1 MKRWEDTKKII
12 IGLNNMKQK
21 AIKTITA
28 RQIEKAMEDIDAEGK
43 NPLQKLADDF
53 KKEQPALHQYLSET
67 EDELNGE
74 ERDMLMTVALVG
86 WYIVRW
92 SLGGATAADV
102 DFIDER
108 LEANYELIEA
118 KISERAHSDEPLQ
131 DILAYYNGQKEL
143 ITFLVSLFVERP
155 GGGSDGIRDEAL
167 MPMVVHLKTMIDC
180 LALGGA
186 GGAIDN

>member
-1 MKRWEDTKKII
+1 
-12 IGLNNMKQK
+12 LNKP
-21 AIKTITA
+21 ITA
-28 RQIEKAMEDIDAEGK
+28 KQIEKAMEDIDAKGK
-43 NPLQKLADDF
+43 NPLPKLADAF
-53 KKEQPALHQYLSET
+53 KKEQPALHKCLSEA

-118 KISERAHSDEPLQ
+118 KIGERAHSDKPLQ
-131 DILAYYNGQKEL
+131 DILAYYNGQKDL
-143 ITFLVSLFVERP
+143 ITFLVSLIVERP
-155 GGGSDGIRDEAL
+155 GDGSNGTRDEAL

-180 LALGGA
+180 LVLGGA
-186 GGAIDN
+186 GGATDN